1 MKSVEYC
8 ILQSVNA
15 CGYEKL
21 ISNTVV
27 EEYLFKKTIKLV
39 TDGVRK
45 LKALLNATF

>member
-8 ILQSVNA
+8 TLQSVNA